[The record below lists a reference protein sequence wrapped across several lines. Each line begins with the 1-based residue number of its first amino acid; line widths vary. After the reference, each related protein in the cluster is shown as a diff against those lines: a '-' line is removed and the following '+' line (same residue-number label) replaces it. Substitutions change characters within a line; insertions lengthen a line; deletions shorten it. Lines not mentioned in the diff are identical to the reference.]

1 MAWPP
6 RPTAAIVP
14 AGSFGDRSG
23 DWLFRALHESGF
35 ANQPTSI
42 QRGDGLALEDC
53 YITAIIHCAPPGNK
67 PAREEILNCRDY
79 LLEELRLLKRIR
91 VVVSLGQIAF
101 KCYLETCEEL
111 RWPPPSPRPRFGHGK
126 VYPLNNGVTLIAS
139 YHPSQQNTF
148 TGRLTRRM
156 FQSIF
161 TKTRRILDQ

>member
-1 MAWPP
+1 F
-6 RPTAAIVP
+6 
-14 AGSFGDRSG
+14 S
-23 DWLFRALHESGF
+23 ALHESGF

-67 PAREEILNCRDY
+67 PAREEIHNCRAY

-91 VVVSLGQIAF
+91 VVVALGQIAF

-111 RWPPPSPRPRFGHGK
+111 GWPRPSPRPKFGHGK
-126 VYPLNNGVTLIAS
+126 VYRLFNVTLIAS

-156 FQSIF
+156 FQTIF
-161 TKTRRILDQ
+161 TKARRILDQ